1 MTYTTQR
8 FEGAFRRMGFD
19 PLHKTAQEVIRQ
31 ENEALEQA
39 LLDAKTH
46 GVLVVQPRIGDLM
59 TYDDSSNTMTVRGAT
74 VREDPSVPFGEV
86 RFQYGEQA

>member
-8 FEGAFRRMGFD
+8 IESAFRRLGFD
-19 PLHKTAQEVIRQ
+19 PLYKTVQEVIGR
-31 ENEALEQA
+31 ENEAIEQA
-39 LLDAKTH
+39 LLNAKTH
-46 GVLVVQPRIGDLM
+46 GVLVIQPRIGDLV
-59 TYDDSSNTMTVRGAT
+59 TYDDKTNSLTVRGAT

>member
-1 MTYTTQR
+1 MTYPAQR

-19 PLHKTAQEVIRQ
+19 PLHQSVQEEIGR

-39 LLDAKTH
+39 LINAKTH
-46 GVLVVQPRIGDLM
+46 GVLVIQPRMGDLV
-59 TYDDSSNTMTVRGAT
+59 THDDKTNTLIIRGAT

-86 RFQYGEQA
+86 RFTYEEQA